1 MPSSDSRTAD
11 VNHDAVG
18 ESRSAA
24 ELAVRRYVP
33 NCLRPDQW
41 AAISEFTVDIALRLG
56 ASHPKRA
63 IESMRTLSQFIHW
76 ARTQGLPLDVELIF
90 DPDTV
95 EGDIAGGCPHLA
107 ASSRATR
114 RAYLRSYGR
123 QITTTA
129 PWPPSI
135 RPLRQDY
142 AVVPYSDAEVARL
155 LEVAASQ
162 RTTTQRRHLQALLA
176 LGLGAGLFPKE
187 SWSVTTDDLM
197 EKHGF
202 LCLTVAGDRPGSC
215 RSSRPTTTR
224 CGRSAEMI
232 QARHCSATSRR
243 NGTGLG

>member
-1 MPSSDSRTAD
+1 M
-11 VNHDAVG
+11 
-18 ESRSAA
+18 
-24 ELAVRRYVP
+24 
-33 NCLRPDQW
+33 
-41 AAISEFTVDIALRLG
+41 
-56 ASHPKRA
+56 
-63 IESMRTLSQFIHW
+63 
-76 ARTQGLPLDVELIF
+76 ELIF

-95 EGDIAGGCPHLA
+95 EGYIAGGCPHLA

-197 EKHGF
+197 EKHGV
-202 LCLTVAGDRPGSC
+202 LCLTVPGNRPRVC

>member
-1 MPSSDSRTAD
+1 MPSSDSRSAD
-11 VNHDAVG
+11 VNHDTVG
-18 ESRSAA
+18 ESPRSAA

-33 NCLRPDQW
+33 NSLRPDQW
-41 AAISEFTVDIALRLG
+41 AAIADFTVDIALRLNP
-56 ASHPKRA
+56 SHPKRA

-95 EGDIAGGCPHLA
+95 EGYIAGGCPHLA

-142 AVVPYSDAEVARL
+142 AVVPYSDAEVAGCSKSPHRNAL
-155 LEVAASQ
+155 QPSAAIC
-162 RTTTQRRHLQALLA
+162 R
-176 LGLGAGLFPKE
+176 
-187 SWSVTTDDLM
+187 
-197 EKHGF
+197 
-202 LCLTVAGDRPGSC
+202 
-215 RSSRPTTTR
+215 RSSHSASVPASSPRSH
-224 CGRSAEMI
+224 GRSPPMI
-232 QARHCSATSRR
+232 
-243 NGTGLG
+243 

>member
-1 MPSSDSRTAD
+1 M
-11 VNHDAVG
+11 
-18 ESRSAA
+18 
-24 ELAVRRYVP
+24 
-33 NCLRPDQW
+33 
-41 AAISEFTVDIALRLG
+41 
-56 ASHPKRA
+56 
-63 IESMRTLSQFIHW
+63 
-76 ARTQGLPLDVELIF
+76 ELIF

-95 EGDIAGGCPHLA
+95 EGYIAGGCPHLA

-187 SWSVTTDDLM
+187 SSRGPRQVPSSTGDHPPPRLPDNTLHPSGVLELTATT
-197 EKHGF
+197 KPP
-202 LCLTVAGDRPGSC
+202 V
-215 RSSRPTTTR
+215 RS
-224 CGRSAEMI
+224 
-232 QARHCSATSRR
+232 
-243 NGTGLG
+243 L

>member
-1 MPSSDSRTAD
+1 MPSSDSGSSD
-11 VNHDAVG
+11 VNHDTVG
-18 ESRSAA
+18 ESPSAA
-24 ELAVRRYVP
+24 ELAVRSYVP
-33 NCLRPDQW
+33 NSLRADQW
-41 AAISEFTVDIALRLG
+41 AVIADFTVDIALRLNP
-56 ASHPKRA
+56 SHPKRA

-76 ARTQGLPLDVELIF
+76 ARTQGLPLDVELVF

-95 EGDIAGGCPHLA
+95 EGYIAGGCPHLA
-107 ASSRATR
+107 DSSRATR

-142 AVVPYSDAEVARL
+142 AVVPYTDAEVDRL

-187 SWSVTTDDLM
+187 SWTVTTDDLVDR
-197 EKHGF
+197 HGV
-202 LCLTVAGDRPGSC
+202 LCLTVPGDRPGSC
-215 RSSRPTTTR
+215 RSCRPTTRR
-224 CGRSAEMI
+224 CGRSGEMI
-232 QARHCSATSRR
+232 LTRRCSVTSRR
-243 NGTGLG
+243 NGIGLG